1 MKAGYT
7 DITFILDRS
16 SSMEP
21 MRDEAIDGF
30 NKFVE
35 DQIKEPGTAYLT
47 LILFDTEV
55 KFPFRGNLSEI
66 PQLNRDTYVPRGLT
80 ALYDAVGEAIDKNGA
95 RFAAMDE
102 AERPE
107 KVIVG
112 ILTDGH
118 ENSSLHYSHSK
129 IAEMIKHQQDEY
141 SWVFIFLGAN
151 MDSKAVAYAINIPMH
166 NAIDWENTPVGATVA
181 NTTFSRMTSGLR
193 NQ

>member
-1 MKAGYT
+1 MGT
-7 DITFILDRS
+7 LR
-16 SSMEP
+16 P
-21 MRDEAIDGF
+21 EAIDGF
-30 NKFVE
+30 NQFVE
-35 DQIKEPGTAYLT
+35 DQKKEPGTAHLT
-47 LILFDTEV
+47 LILFSTDVACPYDGPLQDAIKLDE
-55 KFPFRGNLSEI
+55 K
-66 PQLNRDTYVPRGLT
+66 TYVPRGLT

-112 ILTDGH
+112 ILTDGQ
-118 ENSSLHYSHSK
+118 ENSSHYYSHSK

-151 MDSKAVAYAINIPMH
+151 MDSKAVAQAINIPMH

-181 NTTFSRMTSGLR
+181 NNTFSRMTSGVR